1 LSIETQADVV
11 KAGPESVNL
20 QKLIVAINS
29 VMEGKVNI
37 VRSLFVAGL
46 LAGLPM
52 VANAQQ
58 KAPPVKLVSSIP
70 LPDLKDGD
78 FDHFTADVEGNRLFV
93 TAEENSKVEVFDTK
107 TNKLIHTIDGLKA
120 PHSMLYRGDLKKLFV
135 VDSDLGE
142 VRIYET
148 TSYKPAGTIKVRD
161 GADSSGYDPSTK
173 FLYVVDGGKDAKLP
187 NAYLDIIDTT
197 EAKKV
202 GEIKMD
208 SDDVEA
214 MAFDPSSSRMFVDI
228 RGNSTVEVVD
238 RDKRAVIATW
248 PIADAKGLTT
258 ISFDSAAHRLY
269 IGARQPAKLYVMD
282 SDSGKVVTSVAAP
295 AMVDDA
301 CFSAAQKRIYFAG
314 TEFTDVFEIKDADHL
329 ERIGHIPTSFR
340 AKTAILVPEL
350 NRFYVAVPHHGAKT
364 AAIRVYETV
373 L

>member
-1 LSIETQADVV
+1 M
-11 KAGPESVNL
+11 
-20 QKLIVAINS
+20 
-29 VMEGKVNI
+29 MEGTVNR
-37 VRSLFVAGL
+37 VKLFLFALLVA
-46 LAGLPM
+46 ALPV
-52 VANAQQ
+52 VAQTQSKEAA
-58 KAPPVKLVSSIP
+58 KAPVKLLQSIP

-78 FDHFTADVEGNRLFV
+78 FDHLAIDLDGNRLFA

-120 PHSMLYRGDLKKLFV
+120 PHSLLFRGDLKKLFV

-142 VRIYET
+142 VRIYDT
-148 TSYKPAGTIKVRD
+148 TSYEPAGTIKVRD

-173 FLYVVDGGKDAKLP
+173 YLYVVTGGKDAKLP
-187 NAYLDIIDTT
+187 NAYLEIIDTT
-197 EAKKV
+197 ESKKI

-214 MAFDPSSSRMFVDI
+214 MAFDPASSRMFVDI
-228 RGNSTVEVVD
+228 RGNSTVEVID
-238 RDKRAVIATW
+238 REKRTVTTTW
-248 PIADAKGLTT
+248 PIAGAKGVTT
-258 ISFDSAAHRLY
+258 ISFDAENHRLY

-350 NRFYVAVPHHGAKT
+350 NRFYVAVPHHGAKS

>member
-1 LSIETQADVV
+1 
-11 KAGPESVNL
+11 
-20 QKLIVAINS
+20 
-29 VMEGKVNI
+29 MEGKVNR
-37 VRSLFVAGL
+37 VKSLL
-46 LAGLPM
+46 LAGLLVGLPM
-52 VANAQQ
+52 AAQTQ
-58 KAPPVKLVSSIP
+58 PKESMKASSKAPVKLLQTIP

-78 FDHFTADVEGNRLFV
+78 FDHFAIDLEGNRLFA
-93 TAEENSKVEVFDTK
+93 TAEENFKVEVFDTK

-120 PHSMLYRGDLKKLFV
+120 PHSMLFRGDLKKLFV

-142 VRIYET
+142 VRIYDT
-148 TSYKPAGTIKVRD
+148 TSYDQAGTIKVRD

-173 FLYVVDGGKDAKLP
+173 YLYVVTGGKDAKLP
-187 NAYLDIIDTT
+187 NAYLEIIDTT

-214 MAFDPSSSRMFVDI
+214 MAFDPSSPRLFIDI
-228 RGNSTVEVVD
+228 RGHSTVEVID
-238 RDKRAVIATW
+238 REKREVTATW
-248 PIADAKGLTT
+248 PVPGAKGLTT
-258 ISFDSAAHRLY
+258 ISFDSANHRLY

-282 SDSGKVVTSVAAP
+282 SDSGKVVTSVTAP

-314 TEFTDVFEIKDADHL
+314 SEFTDVFEIKDADQV
-329 ERIGHIPTSFR
+329 ERIGHIPTAFR

-350 NRFYVAVPHHGAKT
+350 NRFYVAVPHHGTKT

>member
-1 LSIETQADVV
+1 VNRV
-11 KAGPESVNL
+11 KSWFL
-20 QKLIVAINS
+20 
-29 VMEGKVNI
+29 
-37 VRSLFVAGL
+37 AGL
-46 LAGLPM
+46 LAGIPM
-52 VANAQQ
+52 AALAQQ
-58 KAPPVKLVSSIP
+58 GAAAKAPVKLLQTIP

-78 FDHFTADVEGNRLFV
+78 FDHFAIDLEGNRLFS
-93 TAEENSKVEVFDTK
+93 TAEENSKVEVFDLK
-107 TNKLIHTIDGLKA
+107 TNKLIHSIDGLKA
-120 PHSMLYRGDLKKLFV
+120 PHSLLFRGDLKKLFV

-142 VRIYET
+142 VRIYDT
-148 TSYKPAGTIKVRD
+148 TSYEQAGTIKVRD

-173 FLYVVDGGKDAKLP
+173 YLYVVDGGKDAKMA
-187 NAYLDIIDTT
+187 NAYLDIIDTN

-214 MAFDPSSSRMFVDI
+214 MAFDPASSRMFIDI
-228 RGNSTVEVVD
+228 RGNSTVEVID

-258 ISFDSAAHRLY
+258 ISFDSSNHRLY
-269 IGARQPAKLYVMD
+269 IGARQPAKLYVLD

-295 AMVDDA
+295 PMVDDA
-301 CFSAAQKRIYFAG
+301 CFSGAQKRIYFAG
-314 TEFTDVFEIKDADHL
+314 SEFTDVFEIKDADHVV
-329 ERIGHIPTSFR
+329 RIGHVPTSFR

-350 NRFYVAVPHHGAKT
+350 NRFYVAVPRHGAKT

>member
-1 LSIETQADVV
+1 V
-11 KAGPESVNL
+11 KRVKG
-20 QKLIVAINS
+20 
-29 VMEGKVNI
+29 
-37 VRSLFVAGL
+37 LFLAGL
-46 LAGLPM
+46 LAGFPI
-52 VANAQQ
+52 VAKSQQ
-58 KAPPVKLVSSIP
+58 KAPVKLLHTIP

-78 FDHFTADVEGNRLFV
+78 FDHFTIDLEGKRLFV
-93 TAEENSKVEVFDTK
+93 TAEENSKVEVFDTD
-107 TNKLIHTIDGLKA
+107 TNKLIHTISDLKA
-120 PHSMLYRGDLKKLFV
+120 PHSMLFRGDLKKLFV

-142 VRIYET
+142 VKIYET
-148 TSYKPAGTIKVRD
+148 SSYNPAGSIKVRE

-173 FLYVVDGGKDAKLP
+173 LLYVVDGGKDAKLP

-197 EAKKV
+197 EDKKV

-214 MAFDPSSSRMFVDI
+214 MAFDPSSPRMFVDI
-228 RGNSTVEVVD
+228 RGNSTVAVID

-248 PIADAKGLTT
+248 PVAGAKGLTT
-258 ISFDSAAHRLY
+258 MSFDPANHRLY
-269 IGARQPAKLYVMD
+269 VGARQPAKLYVLD
-282 SDSGKVVTSVAAP
+282 SDSGKVVTSVVAP

-329 ERIGHIPTSFR
+329 ERIGHVPTSFR
-340 AKTAILVPEL
+340 AKTAIVVPEL
-350 NRFYVAVPHHGAKT
+350 NRFYVAVPHHGTKP

>member
-1 LSIETQADVV
+1 MEDKVNRVSVNTAKLFLFAGLVAALPAVAQTQAKESA
-11 KAGPESVNL
+11 KA
-20 QKLIVAINS
+20 
-29 VMEGKVNI
+29 
-37 VRSLFVAGL
+37 
-46 LAGLPM
+46 
-52 VANAQQ
+52 
-58 KAPPVKLVSSIP
+58 PVKLVHSIP

-187 NAYLDIIDTT
+187 NAYLEIIDTT
-197 EAKKV
+197 EGKRI

-214 MAFDPSSSRMFVDI
+214 MAFDPSSSRMFIDI
-228 RGNSTVEVVD
+228 RGTSNVEVID
-238 RDKRAVIATW
+238 RDKRTVTATW
-248 PIADAKGLTT
+248 
-258 ISFDSAAHRLY
+258 
-269 IGARQPAKLYVMD
+269 
-282 SDSGKVVTSVAAP
+282 
-295 AMVDDA
+295 
-301 CFSAAQKRIYFAG
+301 
-314 TEFTDVFEIKDADHL
+314 
-329 ERIGHIPTSFR
+329 
-340 AKTAILVPEL
+340 
-350 NRFYVAVPHHGAKT
+350 
-364 AAIRVYETV
+364 
-373 L
+373 

>member
-1 LSIETQADVV
+1 MEAMVRNLKTVLLGSIFLT
-11 KAGPESVNL
+11 
-20 QKLIVAINS
+20 S
-29 VMEGKVNI
+29 VMGAAI
-37 VRSLFVAGL
+37 S
-46 LAGLPM
+46 
-52 VANAQQ
+52 AQQ
-58 KAPPVKLVSSIP
+58 DPSSKKAPSKQEGPSSNKAPLKLVQSIP
-70 LPDLKDGD
+70 LPGLKDGD
-78 FDHFTADVEGNRLFV
+78 FDHFAVDVEGNRLFL
-93 TAEENSKVEVFDTK
+93 TAEENSKVEIFDLN
-107 TNKLIHTIDGLKA
+107 TNKLIHTISDLKA

-142 VRIYET
+142 IKIYDT
-148 TSYKPAGTIKVRD
+148 TTYEPAGNIKVRE
-161 GADSSGYDPSTK
+161 GADSNGYDPSTK
-173 FLYVVDGGKDAKLP
+173 YMYVVDGGKDAKLP

-214 MAFDPSSSRMFVDI
+214 MAFDKSSPRMFVDI
-228 RGNSTVEVVD
+228 RGNSTVEVID
-238 RDKRAVIATW
+238 RDKRSVIATW
-248 PIADAKGLTT
+248 PVTGAKGLTT
-258 ISFDSAAHRLY
+258 ISFDAANHRLY

-350 NRFYVAVPHHGAKT
+350 NRFYVAVPHHGAKA